1 MNSAFL
7 NWITKSTIGAKNLS
21 KQYNLSK
28 PPSDDVYDGD
38 DSMLIQRSCEA
49 KMLYKALIENIV
61 QSLYIVHVQS
71 RLVLIN
77 VVTVIHIIITS

>member
-1 MNSAFL
+1 
-7 NWITKSTIGAKNLS
+7 
-21 KQYNLSK
+21 
-28 PPSDDVYDGD
+28 
-38 DSMLIQRSCEA
+38 
-49 KMLYKALIENIV
+49 MLYKALIENIV